1 MDKFHIL
8 HWTKTVKYLYT
19 NSPINLQLVSFKFWD
34 TIFVYTMGHYIRSNS
49 ICYISSKSE
58 EKYEYEVKN
67 MQIIIKENGNYYGS
81 KSKTR
86 AFLFGCSITR
96 ISGMNNTTRMR
107 SPTTSGTI
115 ISHNL
120 LFPLSG
126 RKSLFSKS
134 GICVPAQKVV
144 HIIWSQNTV

>member
-1 MDKFHIL
+1 
-8 HWTKTVKYLYT
+8 
-19 NSPINLQLVSFKFWD
+19 
-34 TIFVYTMGHYIRSNS
+34 MGHYIRSNS

-67 MQIIIKENGNYYGS
+67 MQIIIKENDNYYGS

-86 AFLFGCSITR
+86 AFLFGCSITQ

-134 GICVPAQKVV
+134 GICVPAHKVV
-144 HIIWSQNTV
+144 HVIWSQNTVKLALYSKLRTYHACLFFSFFSHIFVLLSVPYLRPCDL